1 MQPSENLY
9 DQKPEEPPIQASTST
24 NSIPAAGSSFTSRF
38 EYVDNI
44 QAVPTSS
51 GGTHVINHVAPPKSS
66 SFFAEFGMDGGFPK
80 KTATNSSKIQVSYA
94 IYDFVLH
101 DCRTRLMGLY
111 TYTEK
116 QLRISIPIF
125 YA

>member
-24 NSIPAAGSSFTSRF
+24 NSTSAAGSSFASRF
-38 EYVDNI
+38 KYVDNI
-44 QAVPTSS
+44 QAAPMSS
-51 GGTHVINHVAPPKSS
+51 AGRHVINHVVPPKSS
-66 SFFAEFGMDGGFPK
+66 NFFTEFGMDSGFPE

>member
-24 NSIPAAGSSFTSRF
+24 NSTSAAGSSFTSRF

-44 QAVPTSS
+44 QAAPMSS
-51 GGTHVINHVAPPKSS
+51 AGRHVINHVVPPKSS
-66 SFFAEFGMDGGFPK
+66 NFFTEFGMDSGLPK
-80 KTATNSSKIQVSYA
+80 KTATNSSKIQVSFA

-101 DCRTRLMGLY
+101 DCRTRSMRLY
-111 TYTEK
+111 THTGNQFK
-116 QLRISIPIF
+116 GF
-125 YA
+125 YPHF